1 MNIDLQKL
9 QTLGYK
15 KMNGEIYAKKENDFF
30 TKIIQVAHG
39 TNIVV
44 SRYLKT
50 STLSIVK
57 SEQIK
62 ELIKFYKE
70 LKEDYEQCKYQT
82 KELLTSEDK
91 NYLNVVLSQC
101 KENVLYITM
110 CTRIDKRMLRV
121 RYNIGNYYSYIPCEK
136 GFENLKEKRDYT
148 LKELGIL

>member
-1 MNIDLQKL
+1 MNIDLKKL
-9 QTLGYK
+9 QTLGYER
-15 KMNGEIYAKKENDFF
+15 MSGEIYAKKENDFF

-50 STLSIVK
+50 SALSIVK

-82 KELLTSEDK
+82 KELLTSEYK

-110 CTRIDKRMLRV
+110 CTRIDKRMLSV

-136 GFENLKEKRDYT
+136 GFENLKEERDYT